1 MRLPMIKLL
10 EASILPYIILTKDG
24 QLLSESNGCF
34 FSIVDNNFSFHCE
47 EAFYK
52 SIKVNGWNI
61 TSRGYAVYTIIYD
74 DLFIIFTGMKVKGV
88 SKIQGKNVGVP
99 YFFSEKSQVEQYVTK
114 LLNVSKDI
122 DREKSIAFREY
133 SHESKEILRDIYQK
147 ALEIK
152 NGNSLD
158 SYYNEL
164 LENIFAFTGI
174 LSTKTDIMNFISN
187 TDLSLSLPE
196 KDFCVHKKFSKIMK
210 CLNTKAKCKNI
221 NIVTEGSSYKNIS
234 GPRGFELIPF
244 LLLENAIKYSPS
256 NNVITLKFEDFDDKI
271 QVRIE
276 SMGPLIDSDEK
287 SRIFTKNYRGR
298 HAEVVEK
305 SGQGIGLYTVK
316 EFLSR
321 GFSGT
326 ISVEQSSKN
335 PCYLNNTTYLQTT
348 FELNIPIQ
356 NNYLY

>member
-1 MRLPMIKLL
+1 MIKLL

-24 QLLSESNGCF
+24 QLLFESNGCF
-34 FSIVDNNFSFHCE
+34 FSITDNKFSFHYD

-52 SIKVNGWNI
+52 SIKTNGWSI
-61 TSRGYAVYTIIYD
+61 TPHGYAVYSIIYD
-74 DLFIIFTGMKVKGV
+74 NLLIIFTGMKVKGI
-88 SKIQGKNVGVP
+88 SKIQGKNIGIP
-99 YFFSEKSQVEQYVTK
+99 YFFSEKAQVEQYVDK
-114 LLNVSKDI
+114 LLNVSRDI
-122 DREKSIAFREY
+122 DKEKSIVFREY

-152 NGNSLD
+152 TGNSLD
-158 SYYNEL
+158 NYYNEL

-174 LSTKTDIMNFISN
+174 LSTKTDIMNFLSN

-210 CLNTKAKCKNI
+210 CLNTKAKCKDI
-221 NIVTEGSSYKNIS
+221 DIATEGSSYKNIS

-244 LLLENAIKYSPS
+244 LLLENAIKYSP
-256 NNVITLKFEDFDDKI
+256 NNNIITLKFEDFDDKI
-271 QVRIE
+271 QIKIE

-287 SRIFTKNYRGR
+287 SKIFTKNYRGR
-298 HAEVVEK
+298 HAEAVEK
-305 SGQGIGLYTVK
+305 AGQGIGLYTVK

-326 ISVEQSSKN
+326 INVYQSPKN
-335 PCYLNNTTYLQTT
+335 QCNLNNTTYLQTT

-356 NNYLY
+356 NNY